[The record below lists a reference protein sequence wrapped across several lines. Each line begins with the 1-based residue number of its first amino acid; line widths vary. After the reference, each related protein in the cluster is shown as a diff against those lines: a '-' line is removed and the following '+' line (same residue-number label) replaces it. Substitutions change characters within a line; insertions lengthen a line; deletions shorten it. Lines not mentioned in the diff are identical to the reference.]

1 MTNFELKRILNR
13 VNTRLTELWKLKFF
27 RYSIILH
34 FFYFIFSSII
44 TLLVL
49 RSTSDFYVYY
59 RVGEIFVNDPNNLY
73 NPANYVDI
81 WPFRYFPL
89 SAMMF
94 VPYYLMGFD
103 LGFIIFNFINLILN
117 VLISII
123 LYKIIIIVR
132 GIDHEMEDRRI
143 ILYICLYLIGLPQ
156 LFNYILGQ
164 INLYVTL
171 LILISLFIFIKK
183 SDIKWQFI
191 ASVILGI
198 SIIIKPTTL
207 FMIPFII
214 VIGYNYEKRKLT
226 LNLTKSLVRLIGV
239 ILPVALNLIMFLG
252 YPNLLNGFLATN
264 FTGSETVLLNH
275 SFSITKIISNMFL
288 YFGVPSD
295 KMSVLPIFLGVL
307 LIIGVLGFIFYIFR
321 RSHVNEW
328 IFGYLFG
335 ILVMFLA
342 YFDTWDHHILQITP
356 LLILALFSLPRN
368 SELTRKYI
376 KPGFFFL
383 NFFGLVFTGIFWLL
397 MLTIGPFFPFNFAS
411 TLFLILI
418 FIGVSQYCLKKQN
431 AGAN

>member
-1 MTNFELKRILNR
+1 MTKLELKIIISR
-13 VNTRLTELWKLKFF
+13 VKTRLAELWKLKIF
-27 RYSIILH
+27 RYSVLLH

-49 RSTSDFYVYY
+49 RSQSDFYVYY
-59 RVGEIFVNDPNNLY
+59 HVGEIFVNDPNNLY

-89 SAMMF
+89 SALMF

-103 LGFIIFNFINLILN
+103 IGFIIFNLINLILN
-117 VLISII
+117 ILISII
-123 LYKIIIIVR
+123 LYKVILLVR
-132 GIDHEMEDRRI
+132 GADHEREDNRI
-143 ILYICLYLIGLPQ
+143 IFYICLYILGVPQ
-156 LFNYILGQ
+156 IFNYILGQ

-171 LILISLFIFIKK
+171 LILLSLFIFIKN
-183 SDIKWQFI
+183 SDIKWQFV
-191 ASVILGI
+191 ASLILGI

-214 VIGYNYEKRKLT
+214 IISYNYEKKKIT
-226 LNLTKSLVRLIGV
+226 INFSKSILRLVGIA
-239 ILPVALNLIMFLG
+239 LPLSLNLIMFLA
-252 YPNLLNGFLATN
+252 YPKLLNGFLATN
-264 FTGSETVLLNH
+264 FTGSETELLNH

-295 KMSVLPIFLGVL
+295 EMSATPIFLGVL
-307 LIIGVLGFIFYIFR
+307 LVIGVLGFIFYVFSK
-321 RSHVNEW
+321 SHVNNL

-335 ILVMFLA
+335 ILIMFLA

-356 LLILALFSLPRN
+356 LLILALFNLPRN

-383 NFFGLVFTGIFWLL
+383 NFFGLVFTGVFF
-397 MLTIGPFFPFNFAS
+397 LTKPFFPFNFAS
-411 TLFLILI
+411 TIFLILI
-418 FIGVSQYCLKKQN
+418 FIGISRYCLKKQKN
-431 AGAN
+431 GPD